1 MYIFITLKTIITSNH
16 FHKIRQP
23 RHKETAPKAT
33 IQAKTKTTAAAK
45 AMI

>member
-33 IQAKTKTTAAAK
+33 IQAKTAAAK